1 LVFFPP
7 NELLARLN
15 RGIICCILCRFEFL
29 RETSWPAI
37 NARARKE
44 LTAFDIGTSDV
55 ESVLRE
61 IGPFLSTRHKRC
73 VPCLYRV
80 FAVTAGAKA
89 RLLYHGKSASGTDST
104 RRAQREKKRRTEDHA
119 TEHGIL
125 LVACSGV
132 PFRRD
137 RGVCKRQSFN
147 MNGNCRISTR
157 DEQRPAAI
165 RLRIAFE
172 RRALFQAAVDGCS
185 RRHPAVAG
193 CGGDCLVVSQGD
205 RRHLVA
211 DPVCRTLSRKLPRF
225 RRQGAARVA

>member
-15 RGIICCILCRFEFL
+15 GGIICCNLCRFEFL

-55 ESVLRE
+55 QSVLRE
-61 IGPFLSTRHKRC
+61 IGPFLSTHKRC

-89 RLLYHGKSASGTDST
+89 RLLYHGKSASGTESI
-104 RRAQREKKRRTEDHA
+104 RRAQREKKRRIEDHA

-125 LVACSGV
+125 LVACSGA

-137 RGVCKRQSFN
+137 RGVCKRQTFN
-147 MNGNCRISTR
+147 MNGNCCISTTMTVVWSKNPSDR
-157 DEQRPAAI
+157 LSCGLLMIITQEPAQSLA
-165 RLRIAFE
+165 
-172 RRALFQAAVDGCS
+172 ALDAPLSIEV
-185 RRHPAVAG
+185 
-193 CGGDCLVVSQGD
+193 
-205 RRHLVA
+205 
-211 DPVCRTLSRKLPRF
+211 PVPRK
-225 RRQGAARVA
+225 

>member
-1 LVFFPP
+1 MATSGKSVSDFATLAEQAFLVFFPP

-55 ESVLRE
+55 ERE
-61 IGPFLSTRHKRC
+61 IGPFLSTRDKRC
-73 VPCLYRV
+73 APCLYRV

-89 RLLYHGKSASGTDST
+89 RLLYHGKSASGTDSI
-104 RRAQREKKRRTEDHA
+104 RRAQRDEKRRSEDHT

-125 LVACSGV
+125 LVARGSV

-147 MNGNCRISTR
+147 MNDNCCISTTMTV
-157 DEQRPAAI
+157 RPI
-165 RLRIAFE
+165 
-172 RRALFQAAVDGCS
+172 
-185 RRHPAVAG
+185 
-193 CGGDCLVVSQGD
+193 
-205 RRHLVA
+205 
-211 DPVCRTLSRKLPRF
+211 
-225 RRQGAARVA
+225 